1 MEVIKLGT
9 NYYLHTDICP
19 CCRRPGDVIHIG
31 KQSGGWAFSVR
42 GYDYLDDFN
51 PKTQDFFKMVLN
63 ISNILTWSTWK
74 RIIKLM
80 PKSWKIKN
88 EYGKIVGRTTF
99 IKNVEDSYKY
109 KKNKRHADKYPS
121 ERDYIDNDGYSIT
134 ETEFS

>member
-1 MEVIKLGT
+1 VGT

-19 CCRRPGDVIHIG
+19 CCRRPDDVIHLG
-31 KQSGGWAFSVR
+31 KQSRGWVFSVR

-63 ISNILTWSTWK
+63 ISNIITWSTWK

-80 PKSWKIKN
+80 PKSWKIKD

-99 IKNVEDSYKY
+99 IKNVEDSYKN
-109 KKNKRHADKYPS
+109 KNNLRHAKEYPS
-121 ERDYIDNDGYSIT
+121 QYDCFDSDGYSIT
-134 ETEFS
+134 TNYFA